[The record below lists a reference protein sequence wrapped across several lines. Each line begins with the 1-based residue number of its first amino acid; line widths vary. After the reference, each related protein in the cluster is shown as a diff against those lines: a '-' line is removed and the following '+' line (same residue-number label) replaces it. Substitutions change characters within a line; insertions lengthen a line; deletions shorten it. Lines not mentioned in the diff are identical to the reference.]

1 MGLGGASR
9 DGWVF
14 VLDEDAGA
22 RSRTHGLLSAAG
34 FRVSA
39 FASAPEFLRHKRPSS
54 PACLVLEQCLHDTCG
69 LRLQDQCADDQGL
82 SFIFV
87 TACKDIST
95 VVRAM
100 KKGAIDFLS
109 KPTDGGSLLSA
120 VRRGLERSARAAEER
135 LRREEFGTRLLRLT
149 SREHQVVRGV
159 LRGLLNKQ
167 IALELGTAEKT
178 VKVHR
183 AHAMEK
189 LEVGSLAELVRI
201 AEQTQ
206 LLSSP
211 AASPVIDSCSSTAT
225 IRGIR
230 TGAGTSG
237 CACRFSRRWH
247 EI

>member
-1 MGLGGASR
+1 MGLGGALR

-22 RSRTHGLLSAAG
+22 RSRIHGLLSAAG
-34 FRVSA
+34 FRVCA
-39 FASAPEFLRHKRPSS
+39 FASAPEFLRHKRPSV

-100 KKGAIDFLS
+100 KKGAVDFLS
-109 KPTDGGSLLSA
+109 KPTDHGSLVSA
-120 VRRGLERSARAAEER
+120 VRRGMERSARAAEER
-135 LRREEFGTRLLRLT
+135 RRREEFGARLLRLT
-149 SREHQVVRGV
+149 CREHQVVRGV

-183 AHAMEK
+183 ARAMEK
-189 LEVGSLAELVRI
+189 LEVDSLAELVRI

-211 AASPVIDSCSSTAT
+211 AGPPAIDSCVSPAT
-225 IRGIR
+225 VRGI
-230 TGAGTSG
+230 GMAAGPSG
-237 CACRFSRRWH
+237 CVCHLSREWH